1 MMSISSYSQN
11 TYPKKIVIEGDTIVA
26 LKIEQIKYINA
37 TFEVQSNLQDRL
49 NVAEEYI
56 KWVEEVQKNKDTLL
70 IEYRAKIS
78 DLSTL
83 NNEMNSLATEANKRS
98 TELREQLKKSNR
110 RVKTFAIISFVAG
123 VVTVITLN

>member
-1 MMSISSYSQN
+1 MSISSYSQN
-11 TYPKKIVIEGDTIVA
+11 TYPRKIVIENDTIVA

-37 TFEVQSNLQDRL
+37 MFEVQNNLEDRL
-49 NVAEEYI
+49 NIAEEYI
-56 KWVEEVQKNKDTLL
+56 KGVEEVQKNKDTLL
-70 IEYRAKIS
+70 IEYRSKIS

-98 TELREQLKKSNR
+98 TELKERLKKSNR

-123 VVTVITLN
+123 VVTVIAIN

>member
-1 MMSISSYSQN
+1 MSISSYSQN
-11 TYPKKIVIEGDTIVA
+11 TYPRKIVIENDTVIA
-26 LKIEQIKYINA
+26 LKIEQVKYINA
-37 TFEVQSNLQDRL
+37 MFEVQSNLEDRL
-49 NVAEEYI
+49 TIAEEYI
-56 KWVEEVQKNKDTLL
+56 KGVEEVQKNKDTLL

-98 TELREQLKKSNR
+98 TELKERLKKSNR

-123 VVTVITLN
+123 VVTVIAIN

>member
-1 MMSISSYSQN
+1 M
-11 TYPKKIVIEGDTIVA
+11 
-26 LKIEQIKYINA
+26 
-37 TFEVQSNLQDRL
+37 FEVQNNLEDRL
-49 NVAEEYI
+49 IIAEEYI
-56 KWVEEVQKNKDTLL
+56 KGVKEVQKNKDTLL

-98 TELREQLKKSNR
+98 TELKERLNKSNR

-123 VVTVITLN
+123 VVTVIAIN

>member
-1 MMSISSYSQN
+1 MSISSYSQN
-11 TYPKKIVIEGDTIVA
+11 TYPRKIVIENDTIIA
-26 LKIEQIKYINA
+26 LKIEQVKYINA
-37 TFEVQSNLQDRL
+37 MFEVQSNLEDRL
-49 NVAEEYI
+49 TIAEEYI
-56 KWVEEVQKNKDTLL
+56 KGVEEVQKNKDTLL

-98 TELREQLKKSNR
+98 TELKERLKKSNR

-123 VVTVITLN
+123 VVTVIVIN

>member
-1 MMSISSYSQN
+1 MSISNYSQN
-11 TYPKKIVIEGDTIVA
+11 TYPRKIVIENDTIVA
-26 LKIEQIKYINA
+26 LKIEQVKYINA
-37 TFEVQSNLQDRL
+37 MFEVQSNLEDRL
-49 NVAEEYI
+49 TIAEEYI
-56 KWVEEVQKNKDTLL
+56 KGVEEVQKNKDTLL

-98 TELREQLKKSNR
+98 TELKERLKKSNR

-123 VVTVITLN
+123 VVTVIAIN

>member
-1 MMSISSYSQN
+1 MSISSYSQN
-11 TYPKKIVIEGDTIVA
+11 TYPRKIVIENDTIIA
-26 LKIEQIKYINA
+26 LKIEQVKYINA
-37 TFEVQSNLQDRL
+37 MFEVQSNLEDRL
-49 NVAEEYI
+49 TIAEEYI
-56 KWVEEVQKNKDTLL
+56 KGVEEVQKNKDTLL

-98 TELREQLKKSNR
+98 TELKERLKKSNR

-123 VVTVITLN
+123 VVTVIAIN